1 MIRRFCALLAAA
13 LAIGS
18 AAARADQVADF
29 YKGKQVRVVVG
40 YGPGG
45 GYDVYARLLARHMGK
60 YIPGNPTM
68 VVVNMP
74 GAASLVSA
82 NYLYSVAPKDGTVFG
97 TFDRG
102 TPLMAILGGNSN
114 VSFDPTKLTW
124 IGSSSSAADD
134 SFLLYA
140 RKDAKVKT
148 IEDLKRPNGPKL
160 LVGVTAKGATDTEA
174 AKLLRDV
181 LKLNIQMFPGYP
193 GASDIF
199 LAIDR
204 NEVDARLLGL
214 SAVNSTKPEWL
225 RPDSNMHV
233 LLQIARTTRH
243 PLFPDAPTARE
254 LAGDPKTLALVELAE
269 MPHEIPRPFAG
280 PPELPADRLK
290 ALQAAFME
298 TAKDPAY
305 QADAKKLDLDVT
317 PMHGEEL
324 RKIVQKLGAI
334 PVDVRDRLRDLQNE
348 M

>member
-1 MIRRFCALLAAA
+1 MFGRFCAALLPA
-13 LAIGS
+13 LLLGAP
-18 AAARADQVADF
+18 AVRADSVADF
-29 YKGKQVRVVVG
+29 YKGKQVRVIVG
-40 YGPGG
+40 YGTGG

-68 VVVNMP
+68 VVQNMP

-82 NYLYSVAPKDGTVFG
+82 NYLYNVAPKDGTVFG

-102 TPLMAILGGNSN
+102 TPLMAILGGNPN
-114 VSFDPTKLTW
+114 VTFDPIKLTW
-124 IGSSSSAADD
+124 IGSSSSADDD

-148 IEDLKRPNGPKL
+148 IEDLKRANGPKL
-160 LVGVTAKGATDTEA
+160 LVGVTAIGATDTEA

-181 LKLNIQMFPGYP
+181 LHLNIQMFAGYP

-204 NEVDARLLGL
+204 SEVDARLLGL

-225 RPDSNMHV
+225 RPDSNMHA

-254 LAGDPKTLALVELAE
+254 LAGDAKTLALVELAE
-269 MPHEIPRPFAG
+269 MPHQIPRPFAG
-280 PPELPADRLK
+280 PPDIPNDRVK

-317 PMHGEEL
+317 PMDGE
-324 RKIVQKLGAI
+324 Q
-334 PVDVRDRLRDLQNE
+334 
-348 M
+348 